1 MRVKARLS
9 VRIGMI
15 GIAIGEVGL
24 FVGIR
29 SVQYLYTRIGDV
41 VIADRQAFNRGGG
54 FFDLFS

>member
-1 MRVKARLS
+1 
-9 VRIGMI
+9 MI